1 MIGYDRLGTNGRFGN
16 QLFQYAA
23 LRGIAA
29 HHGYEWCI
37 PPDNHETYANYG
49 IHHPFKLAGL
59 DPQKNVGFV
68 NENVSPQS
76 MFSYGALKDTNPRTK
91 NVTEAGYHFDENLF
105 NNFEDGTNLDGYLQT
120 ERYFKHI
127 QQEIRA
133 DFAFKDE
140 ILEPCNEFI
149 SSFENILFLHV
160 RRGDNVGR
168 EDYYRM
174 MTFDYYKRALEHF
187 DDDAYV
193 LVCSDD
199 PEWCAEQE
207 FFDDERFLINT
218 DVPEYD
224 HLCLEGDG
232 SRRRS
237 KVPYTDLCL
246 MSLCNGAILSSSSL
260 GWWGAWLQNGRT
272 NPVIVPEHWYGPI
285 LEAVNDCR
293 DLYPEEW
300 TVIEN

>member
-29 HHGYEWCI
+29 HHGYEFCI
-37 PPDNHETYANYG
+37 PPDDHHTYANYG
-49 IHHPFKLAGL
+49 MHHPFKLPHL
-59 DPQKNVGFV
+59 KHQGFV
-68 NENVSPQS
+68 NKNNSPQA
-76 MFSYGALKDTNPRTK
+76 MYSYESLKQLNASTK
-91 NVTEAGYHFDENLF
+91 NVKESVYYLDKDLF
-105 NNFEDGTNLDGYLQT
+105 NNFEDGTNLDGFCQT
-120 ERYFKHI
+120 EKYFKHI
-127 QQEIRA
+127 EDEIRE
-133 DFAFKDE
+133 DFAFKDD

-149 SSFENILFLHV
+149 STFENILFLHV

-168 EDYYRM
+168 EEYYRM
-174 MTFDYYKRALEHF
+174 MTFDYYERALKHF

-207 FFDDERFLINT
+207 FFADDRFLVNT
-218 DVPEYD
+218 DVPRYD

-232 SRRRS
+232 THKNSC
-237 KVPYTDLCL
+237 VPYTDLCL
-246 MSLCNGAILSSSSL
+246 MSLCNGAILSSSTL
-260 GWWGAWLQNGRT
+260 GWWGAWLQKGRT
-272 NPVIVPEHWYGPI
+272 NPIIVPEHWYGPT
-285 LEAVNDCR
+285 LEEVNDCR

-300 TVIEN
+300 TVLPN

>member
-23 LRGIAA
+23 LKGIAS
-29 HHGYEWCI
+29 HHGYDWCI
-37 PPDNHETYANYG
+37 PPDSHETYANYG
-49 IHHPFKLAGL
+49 MHHPFNLTNMSE
-59 DPQKNVGFV
+59 KNIGFI
-68 NENVSPQS
+68 NQDVSP
-76 MFSYGALKDTNPRTK
+76 GAMNSFISLVQHNPQTK
-91 NVTEAGYHFDENLF
+91 NVTEGCYSFDEKLF

-120 ERYFKHI
+120 EKYFKHI
-127 QQEIRA
+127 RKELLQ
-133 DFAFKDE
+133 DFSFKPE
-140 ILEPCNEFI
+140 VLEPCNEFI
-149 SSFENILFLHV
+149 SNFESIHFLHV

-168 EDYYRM
+168 ENYYRM
-174 MTFDYYKRALEHF
+174 MTFDYYERALKLFPE
-187 DDDAYV
+187 DSYV

-207 FFDDERFLINT
+207 FFNDDRFLINT

-232 SRRRS
+232 SRRKS

-246 MSLCNGAILSSSSL
+246 MTLCDGAILSSSSL
-260 GWWGAWLQNGRT
+260 GWWGAWLQKGRT
-272 NPVIVPEHWYGPI
+272 QPVVVPEHWYGPV

-300 TVIEN
+300 TVIPN

>member
-37 PPDNHETYANYG
+37 PPDDHPTYANYG
-49 IHHPFKLAGL
+49 IHHPFKLPHL
-59 DPQKNVGFV
+59 KHQGFV
-68 NENVSPQS
+68 NKNNSPQA
-76 MFSYGALKDTNPRTK
+76 MYSYESLKQLNASTK
-91 NVTEAGYHFDENLF
+91 NVKESVYYLDENLF
-105 NNFEDGTNLDGYLQT
+105 NNFEDGTNLDGFCQT
-120 ERYFKHI
+120 EKYFKHI
-127 QQEIRA
+127 EDEIRE

-149 SSFENILFLHV
+149 STFENILFLHV

-168 EDYYRM
+168 EEYYRM
-174 MTFDYYKRALEHF
+174 MTFDYYERALKNF
-187 DDDAYV
+187 ADDAYV

-199 PEWCAEQE
+199 PEWCSEQD
-207 FFDDERFLINT
+207 FFADDRFLVNT
-218 DVPEYD
+218 DVPKYD

-232 SRRRS
+232 THKNSC
-237 KVPYTDLCL
+237 VPYTDLCL
-246 MSLCNGAILSSSSL
+246 MSLCNGAILSSSTL
-260 GWWGAWLQNGRT
+260 GWWGAWLQKART
-272 NPVIVPEHWYGPI
+272 NPVIVPEHWYGPT
-285 LEAVNDCR
+285 LEEVNDCR

-300 TVIEN
+300 IVLPN

>member
-23 LRGIAA
+23 LRGIAS
-29 HHGYEWCI
+29 HHGYDWCI
-37 PPDNHETYANYG
+37 PPDSHDTYANYG
-49 IHHPFKLAGL
+49 MHHPFELAGL
-59 DPQKNVGFV
+59 SDNNIGFV

-76 MFSYGALKDTNPRTK
+76 MFSYQALKETNPNTK
-91 NVTEAGYHFDENLF
+91 NVTESQYCFDEELF
-105 NNFEDGTNLDGYLQT
+105 NNFEDNTNLDGYLQT
-120 ERYFKHI
+120 EKYFKHI
-127 QQEIRA
+127 EDEIRA
-133 DFAFKDE
+133 DFAFKPE

-149 SSFENILFLHV
+149 SNFENINFLHV

-174 MTFDYYKRALEHF
+174 MTFDYYTRALELFPDSH
-187 DDDAYV
+187 V

-199 PEWCAEQE
+199 PQWCSEQE

-224 HLCLEGDG
+224 HICLEGDG
-232 SRRRS
+232 GRRRS

-260 GWWGAWLQNGRT
+260 GWWGAWLQKGRT
-272 NPVIVPEHWYGPI
+272 NPVVAPEHWYGPV
-285 LEAVNDCR
+285 LEAVNDCK
-293 DLYPEEW
+293 DLYPDEW
-300 TVIEN
+300 TVIQN

>member
-29 HHGYEWCI
+29 HHGYEFCI
-37 PPDNHETYANYG
+37 PPDDHHTYANYG
-49 IHHPFKLAGL
+49 MHHPFKLPHL
-59 DPQKNVGFV
+59 KHQGFV
-68 NENVSPQS
+68 NKNNSPQA
-76 MFSYGALKDTNPRTK
+76 MYSYESLKQLNASTK
-91 NVTEAGYHFDENLF
+91 NVKESVYYLDKDLF
-105 NNFEDGTNLDGYLQT
+105 NNFEDGTNLDGFCQT
-120 ERYFKHI
+120 EKYFKHI
-127 QQEIRA
+127 EDEIRE
-133 DFAFKDE
+133 DFAFKDD

-149 SSFENILFLHV
+149 STFENILFLHV

-168 EDYYRM
+168 EEYYRM
-174 MTFDYYKRALEHF
+174 MTFDYYERALKHF

-207 FFDDERFLINT
+207 FFADDRFLVNT
-218 DVPEYD
+218 DVPRYD

-232 SRRRS
+232 THKNSC
-237 KVPYTDLCL
+237 VPYTDLCL
-246 MSLCNGAILSSSSL
+246 MSLCNGAILSSSTL
-260 GWWGAWLQNGRT
+260 GWWGAWLQKGRT
-272 NPVIVPEHWYGPI
+272 NPIIVPEHWYGPT
-285 LEAVNDCR
+285 LEKVNDCR

-300 TVIEN
+300 TVLPN

>member
-23 LRGIAA
+23 LKGIAS
-29 HHGYEWCI
+29 HHGYDWCI
-37 PPDNHETYANYG
+37 PPDSHETYANYG
-49 IHHPFKLAGL
+49 MHHPFNLTNMSE
-59 DPQKNVGFV
+59 KNIGFI
-68 NENVSPQS
+68 NQDVSP
-76 MFSYGALKDTNPRTK
+76 GAMNSFISLVQHNPQTK
-91 NVTEAGYHFDENLF
+91 NVTEGCYSFDEKLF

-120 ERYFKHI
+120 EKYFKHI
-127 QQEIRA
+127 RKELLQ
-133 DFAFKDE
+133 DLSFKPE
-140 ILEPCNEFI
+140 VLEPCNEFI
-149 SSFENILFLHV
+149 SNFESIHFLHV

-168 EDYYRM
+168 ENYYRM
-174 MTFDYYKRALEHF
+174 MTFDYYERALKLFPE
-187 DDDAYV
+187 DSYV

-207 FFDDERFLINT
+207 FFNDDRFLINT

-232 SRRRS
+232 SHRRS

-246 MSLCNGAILSSSSL
+246 MTLCDGAILSSSSL
-260 GWWGAWLQNGRT
+260 GWWGAWLQKGRT
-272 NPVIVPEHWYGPI
+272 QPVVVPEHWYGPV

-300 TVIEN
+300 TVIPN

>member
-16 QLFQYAA
+16 QLFQYAS

-29 HHGYEWCI
+29 HHGYDWCI
-37 PPDNHETYANYG
+37 PPDTHETYANYG
-49 IHHPFKLAGL
+49 MHHPFNMTNMSE
-59 DPQKNVGFV
+59 KNIGFV
-68 NENVSPQS
+68 NKDVSPNA
-76 MFSYGALKDTNPRTK
+76 MFSYEHLRQMNPDTR
-91 NVTEAGYHFDENLF
+91 NVTESCYNFDQNLF
-105 NNFEDGTNLDGYLQT
+105 DNIEDNTNLDGYLQT
-120 ERYFKHI
+120 EKYFKHI
-127 QQEIRA
+127 RQEILQ
-133 DFAFKDE
+133 DFSFKQE

-149 SSFENILFLHV
+149 SNFQSIHFLHV

-174 MTFDYYKRALEHF
+174 MTFDYYERALKLFPE
-187 DDDAYV
+187 DSYV

-237 KVPYTDLCL
+237 SHRFRC
-246 MSLCNGAILSSSSL
+246 
-260 GWWGAWLQNGRT
+260 GRAH
-272 NPVIVPEHWYGPI
+272 PRRRE
-285 LEAVNDCR
+285 L
-293 DLYPEEW
+293 
-300 TVIEN
+300 

>member
-23 LRGIAA
+23 LKGIAA
-29 HHGYEWCI
+29 HHGYDWCI
-37 PPDNHETYANYG
+37 PPDSHETYANYG
-49 IHHPFKLAGL
+49 MHHPFNLTNMSE
-59 DPQKNVGFV
+59 KNIGFI
-68 NENVSPQS
+68 NQDVSP
-76 MFSYGALKDTNPRTK
+76 GAMNSFISLVQHNPQTK
-91 NVTEAGYHFDENLF
+91 NVTEGCYSFDEKLF

-120 ERYFKHI
+120 EKYFKHI
-127 QQEIRA
+127 RKELLQ
-133 DFAFKDE
+133 DLSFKPE
-140 ILEPCNEFI
+140 VLEPCNEFI
-149 SSFENILFLHV
+149 SNFESIHFLHV

-174 MTFDYYKRALEHF
+174 MTFDYYERALKLFPENS
-187 DDDAYV
+187 YV

-207 FFDDERFLINT
+207 FFNDDRFLINT

-232 SRRRS
+232 SHRRS

-246 MSLCNGAILSSSSL
+246 MTLCDGAILSSSSL
-260 GWWGAWLQNGRT
+260 GWWGAWLQKGRT
-272 NPVIVPEHWYGPI
+272 QPVVVPEHWYGPI

-300 TVIEN
+300 TVIPN